1 MHHVICNT
9 YTCPVSKLS
18 QWDAHTTRHSLDTHT
33 PSPLKLPHTTNA
45 PGIEAI
51 VAAAA
56 DFTVTLA
63 IDTTLGPEGYSI
75 TDTAVNHDQAV
86 VGLTVSGGDARGVL
100 FGCGKLLRTSQYDGT
115 DSNIK
120 ASAVSGTIAAGQS
133 DRGVANG
140 ATWFVPGVWRGSDK
154 PQLPGS
160 FRAAYFATHYQNFYE
175 SSPLDEMQ
183 EYMEDIALW
192 GVNTLIVELP
202 GPSSFD
208 DGERQVRAHV
218 QANTAFD
225 SASIHAHSHVS
236 INAFLHSTTLIRFN
250 HIATAI
256 HTL

>member
-1 MHHVICNT
+1 VGCTHNKT
-9 YTCPVSKLS
+9 L
-18 QWDAHTTRHSLDTHT
+18 TRHAHAF
-33 PSPLKLPHTTNA
+33 SPLKLPHTTNA

-63 IDTTLGPEGYSI
+63 IDTMLGPEGYSI
-75 TDTAVNHDQAV
+75 TDTGGNHDQAV

-115 DSNIK
+115 DSEIK

-133 DRGVANG
+133 DRGVA
-140 ATWFVPGVWRGSDK
+140 TWFVPGAWRGSDK

-175 SSPLDEMQ
+175 SSPLDKMQ

-208 DGERQVRAHV
+208 DGERKVRARTCRPTP
-218 QANTAFD
+218 QSTLQ
-225 SASIHAHSHVS
+225 SIHADSHVS
-236 INAFLHSTTLIRFN
+236 INAFLYSTTLIRFN

-256 HTL
+256 IPTL